1 MFQIRTSVNPSLDA
15 AKRNLEILE
24 TQLSHGI
31 NVTWLLA
38 GGSAIKIYKE
48 MNNLLKLDTDFSK
61 LSISLGDERYSK
73 DRKHED
79 ATWPEFGKLKIFSE
93 LKNRGAIIF
102 EILSGKSLESDA
114 ERFNDFLRERL
125 KNSDYIFCNLGI
137 GIDFHTA
144 GIIPVK
150 DHEIFEET
158 YPSNRLAVG
167 HTRGGVHPKRITIT
181 PGLLQKSNKITVYMT
196 GVEKKP
202 VLEELNTYKE
212 LEKIQ
217 NSIPQHPA
225 LIGSLMSAEVF
236 TDQKIF

>member
-1 MFQIRTSVNPSLDA
+1 MFQIKTSVNPSLDA
-15 AKRNLEILE
+15 AKRNLKILK
-24 TQLSHGI
+24 TQLSQGM

-38 GGSAIKIYKE
+38 GGSAVKIYKG
-48 MNNLLKLDTDFSK
+48 MDNLLKLDIDFTK

-73 DRKHED
+73 DPAHKD
-79 ATWPEFGKLKIFSE
+79 ATWPEFEKLKLFSE
-93 LKNRGAIIF
+93 LKNRGANIF

-114 ERFNDFLRERL
+114 DRFNNFLRERL
-125 KNSDYIFCNLGI
+125 KSSDYIFCNLGV
-137 GIDFHTA
+137 GIDSHTA

-150 DHEIFEET
+150 DRDTFEET
-158 YPSNRLAVG
+158 YPANRLAVG
-167 HTRGGVHPKRITIT
+167 HTRGGAHPRRITIT

-212 LEKIQ
+212 LEKIH
-217 NSIPQHPA
+217 NAIPQHPA

-236 TDQKIF
+236 TDLKIS